1 MIIINVINTM
11 VGIDVNI
18 YRIVNMTVIVKMV
31 SFKIKSSQG
40 YRVTRYGIIAFG
52 NSKIKNVICLQLTE
66 MRLASAINKTEKT
79 FSPQGCVELL

>member
-31 SFKIKSSQG
+31 SIIKKSIQG
-40 YRVTRYGIIAFG
+40 YRVTRFEIIDFA
-52 NSKIKNVICLQLTE
+52 NVKL
-66 MRLASAINKTEKT
+66 R
-79 FSPQGCVELL
+79 